1 MKQYL
6 LNISNNY

>member
-6 LNISNNY
+6 TN

>member
-6 LNISNNY
+6 SL

>member
-6 LNISNNY
+6 

>member
-6 LNISNNY
+6 LE